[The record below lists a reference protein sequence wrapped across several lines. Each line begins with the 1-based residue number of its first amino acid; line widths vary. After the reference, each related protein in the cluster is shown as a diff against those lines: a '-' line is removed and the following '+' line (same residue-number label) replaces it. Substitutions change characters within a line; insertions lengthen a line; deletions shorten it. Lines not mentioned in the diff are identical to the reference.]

1 MQEGVGFLGP
11 PPPPVKA
18 PVQGT
23 MTREQGLNN
32 FYTQL
37 FNKLF
42 NYFLTLT

>member
-23 MTREQGLNN
+23 MTRE
-32 FYTQL
+32 
-37 FNKLF
+37 
-42 NYFLTLT
+42 